1 MASPL
6 SRVNVRADAWDLLWS
21 FVHRVLAVNV
31 VLAVAGTPLMLAL
44 GTVATPWRYPLFF
57 GLLALPL
64 GPAAAAA
71 FGYFAIDDARPPVT
85 ALIRLVRITGRRS
98 LVVASLTAGLAGV
111 LLADLRVLA
120 SALPVVAP
128 LLAVLL
134 VLVLNAGL
142 VALVLAGT
150 EPALGLRALLRL
162 AVYTGVRAW
171 PLSLLSLGVLTAGL
185 IIVSQVPVAG
195 LATVPGC
202 ALWVVHTNT
211 SAQLARI
218 RNPSAR

>member
-6 SRVNVRADAWDLLWS
+6 SRVNVRADAWELLWS
-21 FVHRVLAVNV
+21 FAHRVLAVNL

-44 GTVATPWRYPLFF
+44 GTVATPWRYPFFF
-57 GLLALPL
+57 GLLVLPL

-71 FGYFAIDDARPPVT
+71 FGYLAIDDARPPMGD
-85 ALIRLVRITGRRS
+85 LIRLVRATGRRS

-111 LLADLRVLA
+111 LLADLKVLA
-120 SALPVVAP
+120 GAFPVAAP
-128 LLAVLL
+128 LLVVLL

-142 VALVLAGT
+142 TGLVLAGT

-171 PLSLLSLGVLTAGL
+171 PLSLLSLGVLTAVL

-211 SAQLARI
+211 NAQLARI
-218 RNPSAR
+218 RNPPAR

>member
-6 SRVNVRADAWDLLWS
+6 SRVNVRADAWELLWS
-21 FVHRVLAVNV
+21 FVHRVLAINV
-31 VLAVAGTPLMLAL
+31 VLAVAGAPLMLAL
-44 GTVATPWRYPLFF
+44 GTVVTPWHYPLFF
-57 GLLALPL
+57 GVLALPL
-64 GPAAAAA
+64 GAAAAAA
-71 FGYFAIDDARPPVT
+71 FGYLAIDDARPPLS
-85 ALIRLVRITGRRS
+85 ALIRLVRVTGRRS

-111 LLADLRVLA
+111 LLADLKVLA
-120 SALPVVAP
+120 GAVPVVAP
-128 LLAVLL
+128 LLVVLL

-142 VALVLAGT
+142 IALVLAGT

-162 AVYTGVRAW
+162 AVYTGVRTW
-171 PLSLLSLGVLTAGL
+171 PLSMLSLGVLTAVL

-202 ALWVVHTNT
+202 ALWVVHTNAN
-211 SAQLARI
+211 AQLARI